1 MTTAPAPFDPEQE
14 FVTPPLYTLNLSA
27 AQRCL
32 LDWIERKGG
41 LFAYITV
48 PVEDAAA
55 DMELAESTV
64 YEALARLTAIGL
76 VVRDDVGGSRIN
88 ARYFFS
94 ANPDLRRLVAAALVD
109 PPITPDA
116 RAAAPRKVGNTDSRR
131 RRSIR
136 SV

>member
-27 AQRCL
+27 AQRCV
-32 LDWIERKGG
+32 LDWIERQGG
-41 LFAYITV
+41 LFAYINV
-48 PVEDAAA
+48 PVEDAAD
-55 DMELAESTV
+55 DMDIAESTV

-76 VVRDDVGGSRIN
+76 LVRDDAGSHRIN
-88 ARYFFS
+88 ARYVLS

-109 PPITPDA
+109 PLITPDA
-116 RAAAPRKVGNTDSRR
+116 RAAAPRKVGNADSRR
-131 RRSIR
+131 RRTIR

>member
-1 MTTAPAPFDPEQE
+1 MTTAPGPFDPEQE

-32 LDWIERKGG
+32 LDWIERHGG
-41 LFAYITV
+41 LFEYINV
-48 PVEDAAA
+48 PVEDAAS
-55 DMELAESTV
+55 DMEIAESTV
-64 YEALARLTAIGL
+64 YEARARLTVIGL
-76 VVRDDVGGSRIN
+76 LVRDDAGGYRIN

-94 ANPDLRRLVAAALVD
+94 ANPGLRRLVAAALVD

>member
-27 AQRCL
+27 AQRCV
-32 LDWIERKGG
+32 LDWIERQGG
-41 LFAYITV
+41 LFTHITI
-48 PVEDAAA
+48 PVVDAAA
-55 DMELAESTV
+55 DMDHAESTV
-64 YEALARLTAIGL
+64 YDALARLTALGL
-76 VVRDDVGGSRIN
+76 LVRDEAGGHRIN

-94 ANPDLRRLVAAALVD
+94 ANPELRRLVAAALGD

-116 RAAAPRKVGNTDSRR
+116 RADAPRKVGNTDSRR

>member
-27 AQRCL
+27 AQRCV
-32 LDWIERKGG
+32 LDWIERQGG
-41 LFAYITV
+41 LFAYITI

-55 DMELAESTV
+55 DIELAESTV
-64 YEALARLTAIGL
+64 YDALARLSAIGL
-76 VVRDDVGGSRIN
+76 VVRDEAGGHRIN

-116 RAAAPRKVGNTDSRR
+116 RAAAPRKVGNTDARR